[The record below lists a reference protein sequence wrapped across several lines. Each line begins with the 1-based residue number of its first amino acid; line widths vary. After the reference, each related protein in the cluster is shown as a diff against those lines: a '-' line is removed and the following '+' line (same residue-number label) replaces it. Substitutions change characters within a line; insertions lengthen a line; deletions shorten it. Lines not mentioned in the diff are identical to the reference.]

1 MTTEITSKYKCSE
14 NEFYAIVEIILQNL
28 TNDQPAF
35 VAKKAK
41 YTPAFI
47 AGLQGQR
54 TAAIALPDEES
65 RNGVHQSAKNLLPGL
80 VTPCK
85 DNFNDL
91 KGYIRDGWA
100 NEDPRPRY
108 EAAGL
113 TDYNDIG
120 VQNWEAVLDLNEQM
134 LDFINDAVNNPILIT
149 PGPGGAP
156 ATFPAKVLNDA
167 NAFEAQYN
175 LFMVSR
181 QTTTAR
187 NAKIQANNDLYDA
200 IMDVCEDG
208 KTMIYRNDSGG
219 KKRYTWDTIKNMVSA
234 PGAASLK
241 VTGKHANDTL
251 VTAADVEIKQTGK
264 PAITVQLVNGFALAS
279 NIDPGDYT
287 GKIIIGGNVVATFNK
302 DVNVGTNARIEVQ
315 VP

>member
-1 MTTEITSKYKCSE
+1 MTTEIKSNYNCSE
-14 NEFYAIVEIILQNL
+14 NELYAITLIILQNL
-28 TNDQPAF
+28 TNDRPDF
-35 VAKKAK
+35 FAKKAK
-41 YTPAFI
+41 YTAGFI
-47 AGLQGQR
+47 TALEGQR

-80 VTPCK
+80 LVPIK

-100 NEDPRPRY
+100 GEDPKPRY

-113 TDYNDIG
+113 NDYNSIG
-120 VQNWEAVLDLNEQM
+120 VNNWEAVLDLNEQM
-134 LDFINDAVNNPILIT
+134 NDFINDAVNNPILID

-156 ATFPAKVLNDA
+156 ATFPAKVTADA
-167 NAFEAQYN
+167 NAFEAQYT
-175 LFMVSR
+175 LFMLSR

-200 IMDVCEDG
+200 IMDVCKDG
-208 KTMIYRNDSGG
+208 KEMIYRTDSGG
-219 KKRYTWDTIKNMVSA
+219 RKRYTWDTIKDMVSA

-241 VTGKHANDTL
+241 VTGKHADDTL
-251 VTAADVEIKQTGK
+251 VASANVEIKQTGQ
-264 PAITVQLVNGFALAS
+264 PAITVQLVNGTALAS
-279 NIDPGDYT
+279 NVDPGDYA
-287 GKIIIGGNVVATFNK
+287 GKIIINGNVVATFNK
-302 DVNVGTNARIEVQ
+302 TVNVGTNARIEVQ